1 MPVRILHIVGD
12 SKFGGASLGI
22 LRLASFWQ
30 SLGWRVEVL
39 STDTDFQ
46 REALARS
53 VPVVPLDAI
62 WRSIRIFRDLKGLWR
77 LTRFLRRERYDIIHT
92 HTTKAGFVGRLAGLF
107 ARVPVVVHTAHGFA
121 FHERSPWW
129 KIAFYVTLER
139 IASVGCDRVIAVSG
153 FHKKWGERLG
163 IAESSKILAIPNGI
177 PECPPEP
184 AAASEA
190 ADFRQSLGL
199 RPDELFLFTPGRL
212 AAEKGLEDL
221 IDALVQVKSSSM
233 RFRCLIAGDG
243 PIRGELEQRVADR
256 GLSGEVVF
264 LGFRSDVP
272 HIMQAADLMVFPSWR
287 EGLSIAL
294 LESMC
299 AGRAIV
305 STSIGSTIEA
315 TADGRAALLVDPGD
329 IPSLAE
335 AIVKLGRDPALR
347 DQLGAAAR
355 ELFLKRYTLVR
366 MLDDYHQVYRELLK
380 EKNFAQSFST
390 LLPSPDR

>member
-1 MPVRILHIVGD
+1 MPIRILHIVGD

-39 STDTDFQ
+39 STDSDFQ

-53 VPVVPLDAI
+53 VPVVALDAI
-62 WRSIRIFRDLKGLWR
+62 WRNIRILRDLKGLFR

-107 ARVPVVVHTAHGFA
+107 AGVPVVVHTAHGFA

-139 IASVGCDRVIAVSG
+139 IASLGCDRVIAVSG

-177 PECPPEP
+177 PECAPEP
-184 AAASEA
+184 ASETEA
-190 ADFRQSLGL
+190 LRHSLGVG
-199 RPDELFLFTPGRL
+199 PGVLFLFTPGRL

-221 IDALVQVKSSSM
+221 IDALVQVKASSLK
-233 RFRCLIAGDG
+233 FRCLIAGDG
-243 PIRGELEQRVADR
+243 PIREELERRVAAR
-256 GLSGEVVF
+256 GLTGEVAF

-272 HIMQAADLMVFPSWR
+272 RVMQAADLMVFPSWR

-305 STSIGSTIEA
+305 STSIGSTLEA
-315 TADGRAALLVDPGD
+315 TNEGRAAVLVDPGD
-329 IPSLAE
+329 ISSLSA

-355 ELFLKRYTLVR
+355 ELFLQRYTLVR